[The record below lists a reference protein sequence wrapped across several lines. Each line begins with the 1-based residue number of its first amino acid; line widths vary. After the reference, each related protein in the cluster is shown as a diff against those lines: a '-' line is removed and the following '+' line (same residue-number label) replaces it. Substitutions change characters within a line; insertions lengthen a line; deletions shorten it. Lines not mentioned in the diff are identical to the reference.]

1 MESQLYGVTALD
13 PATYGLVTLLLV
25 ATAALAGY
33 LPARRV
39 TRVDPMSALRA
50 E

>member
-1 MESQLYGVTALD
+1 MIVETFVQEVPAQLRALH
-13 PATYGLVTLLLV
+13 
-25 ATAALAGY
+25 AG
-33 LPARRV
+33 PARA